1 MPVRTRAHLD
11 RSRDKRDP
19 AINGLSRHRGKC
31 VECSRIGFKSE
42 YQALGAV
49 MADRITIDAEELE
62 LLSRYEEEF
71 KETPPIAFLAPKESK
86 ILLRASLKS
95 GIPFG
100 EKELD
105 A

>member
-1 MPVRTRAHLD
+1 MD
-11 RSRDKRDP
+11 
-19 AINGLSRHRGKC
+19 
-31 VECSRIGFKSE
+31 
-42 YQALGAV
+42 
-49 MADRITIDAEELE
+49 DRITIDAEELE

-105 A
+105 ALPNN